1 MRASVPLDEPPPLP
15 QPFLQKPL
23 ITNNKQENKGK
34 MTSKSTDI
42 SKETIVSVLY
52 LICIVIYQLFVDV
65 IRSVE
70 CVQDI
75 GLLSLLLSLD
85 YYGFSLD

>member
-1 MRASVPLDEPPPLP
+1 
-15 QPFLQKPL
+15 
-23 ITNNKQENKGK
+23 

-52 LICIVIYQLFVDV
+52 LICIVIYQLFVDI
-65 IRSVE
+65 IRLVE

-85 YYGFSLD
+85 YYGFFLD

>member
-23 ITNNKQENKGK
+23 ITNNKQDNKGK
-34 MTSKSTDI
+34 VASKSNDI

-52 LICIVIYQLFVDV
+52 LT
-65 IRSVE
+65 
-70 CVQDI
+70 
-75 GLLSLLLSLD
+75 
-85 YYGFSLD
+85 